1 MMDEKE
7 KNDPGLPRETHELAG
22 LSARLIAMIIDG
34 FLLFVLLMIVF
45 FALAFIGG
53 SGSESM
59 IQVIMLVIPIGFHWY
74 FWTRRDGQTP
84 GKFALS
90 IRVIKADGTPLSD
103 TDAVIRAIGYQV
115 SSIFCGLGFIW
126 AIFDKN
132 NQTWHDKLARTYVV
146 TKDKQRHTVDV

>member
-1 MMDEKE
+1 MMDEKT
-7 KNDPGLPRETHELAG
+7 KNESGLPRETHELAG
-22 LSARLIAMIIDG
+22 LSARLAALIIDMILV
-34 FLLFVLLMIVF
+34 FLLLLLVIFVL
-45 FALAFIGG
+45 ALIGG
-53 SGSESM
+53 DGSASI
-59 IQVIMLVIPIGFHWY
+59 IQAIGFAIPVAYHWY

-103 TDAVIRAIGYQV
+103 TDAVIRAIGYNV
-115 SSIFCGLGFIW
+115 SSFVFGLGYLW

-146 TKDKQRHTVDV
+146 RKDRRRHTVDV